1 MTPAE
6 MRAAFQ
12 ADLAR
17 RVAMMER
24 LLDQLEARSA
34 GGAEIADAL
43 AAHLHDIKGTG
54 RPFGVPEATD
64 LARSFEHRLK
74 QGGDPAALDPAVLRE
89 LLGKL
94 KALC

>member
-17 RVAMMER
+17 RIGMMEQLADR
-24 LLDQLEARSA
+24 LEA
-34 GGAEIADAL
+34 GADCRTEVVATL

-54 RPFGVPEATD
+54 RPFGVPEATE
-64 LARSFEHRLK
+64 LARNFEYRLK
-74 QGGDPAALDPAVLRE
+74 SPGGRMALDAAALRDLLQSLR
-89 LLGKL
+89 
-94 KALC
+94 ALC

>member
-24 LLDQLEARSA
+24 LLDQLESRACDR
-34 GGAEIADAL
+34 AEIAGAL

-64 LARSFEHRLK
+64 LARNFEHRLK
-74 QGGDPAALDPAVLRE
+74 QTGAAAALDPAALRE
-89 LLGKL
+89 LLGAL
-94 KALC
+94 RALC